1 MLRPLLLAAALL
13 AAGTAA
19 SAQNLEGRLTRDMSG
34 AIVRTGGLTGEMTAT
49 MPGQTGDGEIREV
62 LRFEPWQMLD
72 DLFRDDIV
80 LLMRHGQTDWSMRD
94 ISDVA
99 PTDCENQRVMTEAGK
114 EQMRQL
120 GILLVANEMVPGKI
134 LVSEWCRNQQTVE
147 ALRTGMLEADA
158 ESLVDTPIETVP
170 ALNLLLSLQGAPT
183 VTDLRRIV
191 TDWDGGDGTGPLLV
205 VSHYTNIEELTEFR
219 IYEGEMLVVDPKRN
233 NRVLGYLRLKSAGP
247 DIGHFAD
254 DVVAD

>member
-1 MLRPLLLAAALL
+1 MLRPFLIAAALV
-13 AAGTAA
+13 AAGSAA
-19 SAQNLEGRLTRDMSG
+19 SAQNLEGRLVGDMSG
-34 AIVRTGGLTGEMTAT
+34 AILRTSGLTGEMTAT
-49 MPGQTGDGEIREV
+49 MPGQSGDEVIQEV

-72 DLFRDDIV
+72 ELFRDDIV

-99 PTDCENQRVMTEAGK
+99 PTDCENQRVMTEVGK

-134 LVSEWCRNQQTVE
+134 MVSEWCRNQQTVE
-147 ALRTGMLEADA
+147 ALRSGMLEADENA
-158 ESLVDTPIETVP
+158 LMDTPIETVP
-170 ALNLLLSLQGAPT
+170 ALDLLLSLQGAPN
-183 VTDLRRIV
+183 VSELRQIV
-191 TDWDGGDGTGPLLV
+191 TDWDGGDGKGPLLI

-219 IYEGEMLVVDPKRN
+219 VYEGEMLVVDPKRN

-247 DIGHFAD
+247 DIGHFSD
-254 DVVAD
+254 DVVKN